1 MQEVLFRQ
9 RNLRH
14 VEMTVHVSLLE
25 RIGHLLL
32 DAVYGPAQ
40 DKAAHAARHEPLR
53 ADVDR
58 LLKLY
63 EAEVFEDRYLPAYQQ
78 AEAEEERR
86 AKLAAI
92 ERERREAEARK
103 KVAAF
108 SEDDDPKK

>member
-14 VEMTVHVSLLE
+14 VEMTVVVSMFERLGHVL
-25 RIGHLLL
+25 I
-32 DAVYGPAQ
+32 DAVYGPAP
-40 DKAAHAARHEPLR
+40 DPAAHKARHEPLR

-58 LLKLY
+58 LLKVY

-86 AKLAAI
+86 AKLDAL
-92 ERERREAEARK
+92 ERERREAEAQKR
-103 KVAAF
+103 VAAF
-108 SEDDDPKK
+108 SEDEVPKR

>member
-14 VEMTVHVSLLE
+14 VEMTVMVSLAE
-25 RIGHLLL
+25 RLGHILL
-32 DAVYGPAQ
+32 DAVFGPAK
-40 DKAAHAARHEPLR
+40 DESAYRARHEPLR

-63 EAEVFEDRYLPAYQQ
+63 EAEVFEERYLPAYQQ

-86 AKLAAI
+86 SKIDAM

-108 SEDDDPKK
+108 SEEDRRKP